1 MKFLKLLKHYWIIL
15 LTVLVISFWLG
26 FSIAEIVNQNN
37 TYYEVKIYSND
48 IVISD
53 INTDFFLKALEKYD
67 KDGNLSYSYAT
78 VKPVDFFDNEDIEI
92 QEGIASIN
100 IKIKAKYFIGS
111 EEGNI
116 SKKSLERFDKVMKKV
131 LTFYDKEV
139 LIKDS
144 VIIDYVEPIVIS
156 IITLGVGLFAVL
168 LVLFLLRNKLAISDY
183 DPYKN
188 GEIYRIPITKKYW
201 KDSILKVKNL
211 KVFDMCM
218 IAILFALQLSLK
230 WIKIPTGFP
239 GLNLGVTYLIF
250 ALITVMYGPI
260 WGLIIGFGSDIIGF
274 FVEAKAYF
282 HFGYTLQAM
291 LSGFVYGV
299 CLYKTEIKFHEII
312 YLLWELL

>member
-1 MKFLKLLKHYWIIL
+1 MKFLKLLKHHWVIL

-48 IVISD
+48 IEASD
-53 INTDFFLKALEKYD
+53 ITANFFLKALEKYD

-131 LTFYDKEV
+131 LTFYDKEI

-144 VIIDYVEPIVIS
+144 VVTDYVEPIVIS

-201 KDSILKVKNL
+201 KDSILKVKN
-211 KVFDMCM
+211 
-218 IAILFALQLSLK
+218 
-230 WIKIPTGFP
+230 
-239 GLNLGVTYLIF
+239 
-250 ALITVMYGPI
+250 
-260 WGLIIGFGSDIIGF
+260 
-274 FVEAKAYF
+274 
-282 HFGYTLQAM
+282 M
-291 LSGFVYGV
+291 L
-299 CLYKTEIKFHEII
+299 
-312 YLLWELL
+312 